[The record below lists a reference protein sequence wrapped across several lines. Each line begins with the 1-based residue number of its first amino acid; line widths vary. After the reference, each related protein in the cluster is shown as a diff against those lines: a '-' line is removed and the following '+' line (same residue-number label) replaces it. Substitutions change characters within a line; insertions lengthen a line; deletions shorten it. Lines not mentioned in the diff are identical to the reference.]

1 MSLRRTN
8 KLVAPFVKWVGGKR
22 QLLSE
27 IEKYLPSK
35 FSTYYEPFIGGG
47 ALLFHLQP
55 KNAIIN
61 DSNAELINLYTVI
74 KENPLALIEDLRK
87 HKNEADYFYEV
98 RSLDRNRDKFSTLT
112 NVERASRIIFLNKTC
127 YNGLFRVNS
136 AGEFNTP
143 FGRYKNPN
151 IVNEITIKAVSLYL
165 NKANISI
172 MNGDF
177 EQALQNVSKGDFV
190 YLDPPY
196 DPLSNSSSFT
206 GYTQGGF
213 DRTEQERLKD
223 VCDQLNAKKAKF
235 LLSNSYTN
243 LILNLYQ
250 DYNINEIKAIRSINS
265 DAEKRGQISEVLI
278 KNYE

>member
-1 MSLRRTN
+1 MSSRRTN
-8 KLVAPFVKWVGGKR
+8 KLVVPFVKWVGGKR
-22 QLLSE
+22 QILSE

-35 FSTYYEPFIGGG
+35 FATYYEPFIGGG
-47 ALLFHLQP
+47 ALLFHIQP

-61 DSNAELINLYTVI
+61 DFNAELINLYTVI
-74 KENPLALIEDLRK
+74 KENPLELIADLKK
-87 HKNEADYFYEV
+87 HKNEADYFYEI
-98 RSLDRNRDKFSTLT
+98 RSLDRDREKFSALT
-112 NVERASRIIFLNKTC
+112 NIERASRIIFLNKTC

-136 AGEFNTP
+136 SGEFNTP

-165 NKANISI
+165 NSSNVLI

-177 EQALQNVSKGDFV
+177 EEALHNVSKGDFV

-213 DRTEQERLKD
+213 DRTEQERLRN
-223 VCDQLNAKKAKF
+223 VCDWLHAKKAKF
-235 LLSNSYTN
+235 LLSNSCTD
-243 LILNLYQ
+243 LILDLYKN
-250 DYNINEIKAIRSINS
+250 YNITEIKAIRSINS
-265 DAEKRGQISEVLI
+265 DAEKRGQVSEVLI
-278 KNYE
+278 RNYE

>member
-22 QLLSE
+22 QLLTE

-35 FSTYYEPFIGGG
+35 FATYYEPFIGGG

-87 HKNEADYFYEV
+87 HKNEADYFYEI

-172 MNGDF
+172 MNEDF
-177 EQALQNVSKGDFV
+177 ERALQNVSKGDFV

-213 DRTEQERLKD
+213 DRGEQERLKD
-223 VCDQLNAKKAKF
+223 VCDLLHAKKAKF

-250 DYNINEIKAIRSINS
+250 NS
-265 DAEKRGQISEVLI
+265 LVSH
-278 KNYE
+278 

>member
-278 KNYE
+278 RNYE